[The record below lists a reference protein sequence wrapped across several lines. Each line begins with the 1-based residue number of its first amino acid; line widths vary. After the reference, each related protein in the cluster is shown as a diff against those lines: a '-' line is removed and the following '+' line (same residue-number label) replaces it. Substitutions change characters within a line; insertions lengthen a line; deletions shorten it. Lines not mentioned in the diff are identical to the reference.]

1 MRFSSSLRAC
11 VRAARA
17 RLCFGGCRFLDFV
30 HTLLDN
36 LIANP
41 EEELASCASRAYE
54 TTLAPRHGWIL
65 RNTIYVGFTPHGF
78 TYHLA
83 VQLRD

>member
-1 MRFSSSLRAC
+1 MRTSVC
-11 VRAARA
+11 V
-17 RLCFGGCRFLDFV
+17 FFFWGGCRFLDFV

-65 RNTIYVGFTPHGF
+65 RNTIYVGFTPHRLRSSSAISP
-78 TYHLA
+78 TLA
-83 VQLRD
+83 NGP